1 MITVNEKTNDIRSN
15 LIFLM
20 FKIYSKCQERQ
31 LSSCDWMQEGYS
43 LSWDGKQA
51 LILRNS
57 SVLAAVYEGQ
67 VNLEPSIQEY
77 YHVPYSWL
85 LSIKETL
92 SDKR

>member
-1 MITVNEKTNDIRSN
+1 MKRPMTSVQILFIKSTI
-15 LIFLM
+15 
-20 FKIYSKCQERQ
+20 CQEKQ
-31 LSSCDWMQEGYS
+31 LSSCEWMQEGYS
-43 LSWDGKQA
+43 LSWDGNQA

-77 YHVPYSWL
+77 NHVPYSWL

-92 SDKR
+92 SDKS